1 MSEQDTN
8 SPRCRL
14 GRGDMILMSIEGIF
28 FLSQVVLCVILY
40 NSLGLRW
47 LLYLG
52 WAILAA
58 AMGLGWQARVAFQAQ
73 GGSHEGE
80 SWLHTRTVV
89 ATGIYA
95 VVRHPMYLSFLLMSL
110 SLVLLSQ
117 HWLNAVLGVIV
128 MGLLYNDTCREERS
142 NLERLGA
149 DYQRYMESVPRM
161 NLVAGA
167 IRLMQN
173 RD

>member
-8 SPRCRL
+8 SPRWKVSP
-14 GRGDMILMSIEGIF
+14 GDMILMSIEGIF
-28 FLSQVVLCVILY
+28 FLSQVVLCVVFY

-47 LLYLG
+47 LLYPG
-52 WAILAA
+52 WAILAV
-58 AMGLGWQARVAFQAQ
+58 AMVLGWQARVAFQAQ
-73 GGSHEGE
+73 GGSHKGE

-89 ATGIYA
+89 ATRIYA

-128 MGLLYNDTCREERS
+128 MGLLYNDMCREEKS
-142 NLERLGA
+142 NLERFGD
-149 DYQRYMESVPRM
+149 DYQRYMERVPRM
-161 NLVAGA
+161 NLVGGT
-167 IRLMQN
+167 IRLIQSRN
-173 RD
+173 